1 MVSEPKMLP
10 GIELTIYHILGS
22 LTIVP
27 PIQPGIELTI
37 YHILGSLTIVPPIQ
51 PGIELTMVSEPKML

>member
-1 MVSEPKMLP
+1 VWIQP
-10 GIELTIYHILGS
+10 GIELTIYNILGS

-37 YHILGSLTIVPPIQ
+37 YNILG
-51 PGIELTMVSEPKML
+51 GGTMVSEPKMW